1 MVPQQTPRGAER
13 FELRLEATGSQA
25 RTALT
30 DTMQRLAQL
39 GLPSHRAG
47 DIQLVLAEALN
58 NVVEHAYENAGHGA
72 ITLLCDLGP
81 ETLDICIVDT
91 GKPLPGGVLPPAE
104 FPDLAGPLDG
114 LPEGGFGWC
123 LIHELTS
130 CVQYRRENATNYLSF
145 GFRIS

>member
-1 MVPQQTPRGAER
+1 MVPQQTPRGADR
-13 FELRLEATGSQA
+13 FELRLEATGTEA

-30 DTMQRLAQL
+30 DTMQRLAKL

-58 NVVEHAYENAGHGA
+58 NVVEHAYENTGRGA
-72 ITLLCDLGP
+72 IMVLCELGP
-81 ETLDICIVDT
+81 ETLDIGIVDR
-91 GKPLPGGVLPPAE
+91 GKPLPGEVLPAAE
-104 FPDLAGPLDG
+104 FPDLAGPLNG

-130 CVQYRRENATNYLSF
+130 YVQYRRENETNFLTF
-145 GFRIS
+145 GFHVS